1 MNFLSHMRIG
11 TRLAVGFAV
20 VLLLAI
26 LATSV
31 ALVNARANAAA
42 TKQMMEKPL
51 AKERIVSDWYVLIYS
66 AIARTA
72 LIARST
78 DETLSVTFADV
89 IAGSTKRGGELLG
102 TIKELL
108 VTDEEKAMFEASVT
122 SRNQYQK
129 AKTDIMNAKKAGN
142 APEAE
147 RVFNDVFT
155 PAATAYQNKFKDL
168 LTLQRKAID
177 DTAHAIDAAND
188 RSNMLLMIL
197 AVLMVSIG
205 SVAAWII
212 SRSITVPLQSAVD
225 IASTV
230 ANGDLTT
237 QFKAESNRDEI
248 GDLMT
253 ALKGMND
260 SLRNVVSQVQLGTN
274 TIATASNEIAAGNM
288 DLSQRTEEQASSLEE
303 TASSMEE
310 LTSTVRQNAENAKQA
325 NQLAQAASDV
335 AERGGTIVGQVVDT
349 MGNIDASARKIVDI
363 IGVID
368 GIAFQTNILALNAAV
383 EAARAGEQ
391 GRGFA
396 VVASEVRNLAQR
408 SAGAAKEIKELIGNS
423 VEQVD
428 IGAKLVQQAG
438 STMNDVV
445 ASVRRVTDIM
455 GEITSASSEQ
465 SIGID
470 QVNTA
475 ITQMDEVTQQ
485 NAALVEQSAAAA
497 ASMQDQAAR
506 LAEVA
511 LSFKLGNEGVH
522 HAALA
527 APKPRAAL
535 PPARA
540 AAAAPKR
547 LASRPTLVKASASK
561 PATVGGDKEWEEF

>member
-155 PAATAYQNKFKDL
+155 PAATAYQNKVKDL

-288 DLSQRTEEQASSLEE
+288 DLSQRTEEQARLR
-303 TASSMEE
+303 E
-310 LTSTVRQNAENAKQA
+310 L
-325 NQLAQAASDV
+325 
-335 AERGGTIVGQVVDT
+335 VGLL
-349 MGNIDASARKIVDI
+349 
-363 IGVID
+363 GVLRVLTH
-368 GIAFQTNILALNAAV
+368 GRCQFLHRRCGFLQ
-383 EAARAGEQ
+383 RAGL
-391 GRGFA
+391 F
-396 VVASEVRNLAQR
+396 L
-408 SAGAAKEIKELIGNS
+408 GAL
-423 VEQVD
+423 
-428 IGAKLVQQAG
+428 
-438 STMNDVV
+438 
-445 ASVRRVTDIM
+445 
-455 GEITSASSEQ
+455 
-465 SIGID
+465 
-470 QVNTA
+470 
-475 ITQMDEVTQQ
+475 
-485 NAALVEQSAAAA
+485 
-497 ASMQDQAAR
+497 
-506 LAEVA
+506 
-511 LSFKLGNEGVH
+511 
-522 HAALA
+522 
-527 APKPRAAL
+527 
-535 PPARA
+535 
-540 AAAAPKR
+540 
-547 LASRPTLVKASASK
+547 
-561 PATVGGDKEWEEF
+561 